1 MSSILDA
8 LERASQDR
16 SSADQDLIPK
26 GHADSLGSEGRVKW
40 LLVVLGTL
48 TICALAYWIYW
59 IQIAPSKA
67 DSQGAQP
74 MTQSI
79 AVVQAYPEQMREQAI
94 DAPTPAKPDLESQ
107 LMESGVPSERS
118 LLAEAKLS
126 RSPQEKSPARR
137 EKASPTD
144 KINKPDPALKAPEP
158 TEPKTMPNTRR
169 RGVKNE
175 ISQQLVV
182 AEKMVK
188 PPIPEARERPAVAKP
203 ESIPKFD
210 EQIPLIW
217 ELPQPLREA
226 LEQLKI
232 SIHVYH
238 EDPQRRFVI
247 INMHRYA
254 EGARL
259 NLKGYRLKR
268 IDREGIVVDYGD
280 GLVRLLRERY

>member
-16 SSADQDLIPK
+16 SLADQDLIPK
-26 GHADSLGSEGRVKW
+26 RHTDSLSNKRRGKW
-40 LLVVLGTL
+40 LLVVLATL
-48 TICALAYWIYW
+48 AISALAYLIYW
-59 IQIAPSKA
+59 IQVAPSKA
-67 DSQGAQP
+67 DSQDAQP
-74 MTQSI
+74 LSQSI
-79 AVVQAYPEQMREQAI
+79 SVIQTNPEHVREQAI
-94 DAPTPAKPDLESQ
+94 DAPTPSKPDLESQ
-107 LMESGVPSERS
+107 LIGSGVPSEHS

-126 RSPQEKSPARR
+126 RSSQVNRPVRSEKTSQ
-137 EKASPTD
+137 TD
-144 KINKPDPALKAPEP
+144 KIKKAGPDAEVPQQAKSKRIPDAS
-158 TEPKTMPNTRR
+158 RR
-169 RGVKNE
+169 VANRE

-182 AEKMVK
+182 PEKKIK
-188 PPIPEARERPAVAKP
+188 PLIPEASEKPAVAKP
-203 ESIPKFD
+203 ESITNSD

-217 ELPQPLREA
+217 ELPQPLRET

-238 EDPQRRFVI
+238 ENPQRRFVI

-254 EGARL
+254 EGERL
-259 NLKGYRLKR
+259 NLNGYRLKR